1 MESAVAAVALATA
14 RVEAEQ
20 LWAIEGA
27 VSMKAFLRHRCRMNG
42 TDAGLLLQHGRS
54 LRRYEAIA
62 DASMS
67 SVLSR
72 GHVRSIQN
80 HRPKVI
86 AEYLDECQYTVVVE
100 IAALPVD
107 EAEVYMAVWKERT
120 EAVNDVPEPAEKP
133 RSLSHHRLPDGSSM
147 GTFSLDQS
155 GAEAMDRVL
164 AIAMK
169 FDGAGDDRPIP

>member
-80 HRPKVI
+80 HRPKAI
-86 AEYLDECQYTVVVE
+86 AEYLDERQYTVVVE

-107 EAEVYMAVWKERT
+107 EAEVYMAVWKER
-120 EAVNDVPEPAEKP
+120 
-133 RSLSHHRLPDGSSM
+133 
-147 GTFSLDQS
+147 
-155 GAEAMDRVL
+155 AEASTTSRNPPRNHGHCRITVSPTGHRWERSHSINR
-164 AIAMK
+164 APRRWI
-169 FDGAGDDRPIP
+169 GCSP